1 MADFAD
7 LHIHTNA
14 SDGEYSPQFVVRAAK
29 AQGFKAIAITDHD
42 TLGGLEEA
50 QKTSREIGIELITGV
65 EISTVWEDKEIHVL
79 GYLIEQE
86 NRRLQQILNEMKNSR
101 HERIKNGTK
110 TK

>member
-79 GYLIEQE
+79 LS
-86 NRRLQQILNEMKNSR
+86 NRTRKPEITTNIKRNEKFPP
-101 HERIKNGTK
+101 
-110 TK
+110 